1 MDHRLVNGDLVY
13 DGSGDLKMLR
23 GLEELLERAMRRFRL
38 RRGSFACNPNLGS
51 RLYMLDLHQVQQST
65 ILAVLKE
72 ALEGLSE
79 VSVLSVEKV
88 EETADQNLK
97 LEIVL
102 VVNGEQA
109 VVELMGG

>member
-13 DGSGDLKMLR
+13 DGSGDLKMPRTGRTLGAR
-23 GLEELLERAMRRFRL
+23 HAPLSSS
-38 RRGSFACNPNLGS
+38 RGSFACNPNLGS
-51 RLYMLDLHQVQQST
+51 QLYMLDLHQAQQST

-88 EETADQNLK
+88 EETRIK
-97 LEIVL
+97 I
-102 VVNGEQA
+102 
-109 VVELMGG
+109 